1 MKTRLELTSILSID
15 GPPKKTV
22 YCAKINRVLALLFRR
37 ELPLMLV
44 GFSTY
49 GSEKSNL
56 LVLVYRCSLFS
67 SFGAGFGGG
76 VEEAGSGLPIN
87 MPAAG

>member
-1 MKTRLELTSILSID
+1 
-15 GPPKKTV
+15 
-22 YCAKINRVLALLFRR
+22 
-37 ELPLMLV
+37 MLV

-87 MPAAG
+87 IPAAG